1 MDPLSAARQ
10 ILSRQPVAS
19 RGGSGTGG
27 SGTDGSG
34 SGSAAAS
41 TSRGAAMEQSSGCSG
56 AGPAVAA
63 PPAAAAA
70 GSAWVAFAQ
79 RPERLREEVEA
90 GRWPSGLVV
99 VDPNSAE
106 GKALLAKRALHEA
119 AASAEREKHI
129 EAYLAPLV
137 RKDELA
143 LKAEGV
149 KMIKVKAWRCLECK
163 YFHERALESCR
174 QKHDPEPKPKPNR
187 NRNLSP
193 SPSPSRSPNLNPN
206 PNLT

>member
-1 MDPLSAARQ
+1 M
-10 ILSRQPVAS
+10 
-19 RGGSGTGG
+19 
-27 SGTDGSG
+27 
-34 SGSAAAS
+34 
-41 TSRGAAMEQSSGCSG
+41 
-56 AGPAVAA
+56 
-63 PPAAAAA
+63 
-70 GSAWVAFAQ
+70 
-79 RPERLREEVEA
+79 
-90 GRWPSGLVV
+90 LVV
-99 VDPNSAE
+99 DSNSEE

-119 AASAEREKHI
+119 AATAEREKNM
-129 EAYLAPLV
+129 EAYLAPLE

-149 KMIKVKAWRCLECK
+149 KMIKVKANPHPNPNPNPNPSPNPNPNPSPNPHQVKAWRCLECK

-193 SPSPSRSPNLNPN
+193 SPSRSPNLNPN

>member
-1 MDPLSAARQ
+1 MVADLSRQ

-19 RGGSGTGG
+19 RGG
-27 SGTDGSG
+27 
-34 SGSAAAS
+34 AAACGAAAC
-41 TSRGAAMEQSSGCSG
+41 TSRGAAMGHS
-56 AGPAVAA
+56 
-63 PPAAAAA
+63 
-70 GSAWVAFAQ
+70 
-79 RPERLREEVEA
+79 A
-90 GRWPSGLVV
+90 GRSGLAV
-99 VDPNSAE
+99 VDPNSEA
-106 GKALLAKRALHEA
+106 GKALLGKRALHEA
-119 AASAEREKHI
+119 AASAEREKNM
-129 EAYLAPLV
+129 EAYLAPLE

-193 SPSPSRSPNLNPN
+193 SPGPSRSPNLNPN